1 MRRARPTALLLSLCV
16 AAPGALAQDAVPEEA
31 DDDGALAPVVVRG
44 SRAGADRWQSPASMD
59 VVNADDLKAGR
70 PQISLSE
77 SLARV
82 PGLVVRDRQNFAQD
96 AQLSVRGFGSRASF
110 GVRGL
115 KLYVDGIPASAPDG
129 QGQASHFPLSAAER
143 IEVVRGPFAALY
155 GASSGGV
162 LMLTTEDG
170 RWPGEWRAGFT
181 AGSDGLWRL
190 SAQALGRTAPPD
202 QLGWSYA
209 LSASGFSTDG
219 ARPQSAAAQ
228 GTANLKLTRQSG
240 ADRLVL
246 LFNHHA
252 LRADDPLGLSRA
264 EFDTNP
270 RQTTP
275 NALAYDTRKPVR
287 QTQLGAAW
295 EHRLNAEQRLELMGW
310 LGQRGVIPGHP
321 ARRAGCARLGR
332 RRDRAGPRLRRRPRA
347 LAARP
352 PDGRRHAG
360 PGSRPDVEPP
370 ARAAR
375 RLRELHRPAPGRAG
389 PPAAR

>member
-96 AQLSVRGFGSRASF
+96 TQLSVRGFGSRASF

-129 QGQASHFPLSAAER
+129 QGQTSHFPLSAAER

-228 GTANLKLTRQSG
+228 GTANLKLMRQSG

-264 EFDTNP
+264 EFDAAHKGKEEKFASHDLDGDGFITQAEMDKHHADMKAKGDGKATAEGKCGEGKCGEGKCGGNP
-270 RQTTP
+270 
-275 NALAYDTRKPVR
+275 
-287 QTQLGAAW
+287 
-295 EHRLNAEQRLELMGW
+295 
-310 LGQRGVIPGHP
+310 
-321 ARRAGCARLGR
+321 
-332 RRDRAGPRLRRRPRA
+332 
-347 LAARP
+347 
-352 PDGRRHAG
+352 
-360 PGSRPDVEPP
+360 
-370 ARAAR
+370 
-375 RLRELHRPAPGRAG
+375 
-389 PPAAR
+389 